1 MGARNVRGSQGKK
14 HVKDAGRVRE
24 LAAAIASGNVSP
36 VDLVRSCLERIAEV
50 DADVQAWRRVDGD
63 RALAV
68 ARECEA
74 EARAG
79 NLRGPLHGIPFG
91 IKDVIDAE
99 GLDTLCNSRS
109 REGVAPASADAE
121 LVAAMKV
128 AGAIVLGKV
137 HTTEFAYF
145 DPPPTRNPHNLAHTP
160 GGSSGGSAAA
170 VAAGTVPVTLGTQ
183 TLASVNRPAAYCGIA
198 AFKPS
203 SRSLSTFGVSALGP
217 GTDTVGFFG
226 TTVEDAVYVF
236 DAIKPAY
243 MRSRRDPKGDRAAR
257 IVFLEDAHLSDMQPD
272 ARSACQRTM
281 QMLAD
286 RGAAIE
292 TRQSPVPIAQLEAL
306 QQTTMG
312 YEIGRTLRYLIDL
325 PTDRVGP
332 RLRAGIEAGLLIP
345 QARYLKERAEMDTLR
360 ASFFSACADVDA
372 FIWPAAPG
380 PAPEGLAS
388 TGDPRYIAPWTSLG
402 GPIITIP
409 AGQASNGLPL
419 GCILIGQPGED
430 ADLSALAKRYL

>member
-1 MGARNVRGSQGKK
+1 MQDRQTSKYA
-14 HVKDAGRVRE
+14 KDAGRVRE
-24 LAAAIASGNVSP
+24 LAAAIANGTLSP
-36 VDLVRSCLERIAEV
+36 VDLVRTSLERIAEV
-50 DADVQAWRRVDGD
+50 DPHVQAWRCVDAE

-79 NLRGPLHGIPFG
+79 SLRGPLHGIPFG

-109 REGVAPASADAE
+109 REGAAPASADAE
-121 LVAAMKV
+121 LVAAMKT

-170 VAAGTVPVTLGTQ
+170 VAAGMVPVTLGTQ

-203 SRSLSTFGVSALGP
+203 TRSLSTYGVSALGP

-226 TTVEDAVYVF
+226 TTVDDAVYVF
-236 DAIKPAY
+236 DAIKPAFIQPR
-243 MRSRRDPKGDRAAR
+243 RSRERDRAAR
-257 IVFLEDAHLSDMQPD
+257 IVFLEDAHLADMQAD
-272 ARSACQRTM
+272 TKIACQRTM

-286 RGAAIE
+286 RGVAVE
-292 TRQSPVPIAQLEAL
+292 TRPSPVSFAHLEVL
-306 QQTTMG
+306 QQSTLS
-312 YEIGRTLRYLIDL
+312 YEMGRTLRHLIDL
-325 PTDRVGP
+325 PAESVGV
-332 RLRAGIEAGLLIP
+332 RLRAAIEAGLLIP
-345 QARYLKERAEMDTLR
+345 QGQYLKDRGEVDRMR
-360 ASFFSACADVDA
+360 ASFFAASADVDA
-372 FIWPAAPG
+372 FLWPAAPG

-388 TGDPRYIAPWTSLG
+388 TGDPRYIAPWTALG
-402 GPIITIP
+402 GPIITVP
-409 AGQASNGLPL
+409 AGRAANGLPL
-419 GCILIGQPGED
+419 GCILIGEPGGD
-430 ADLSALAKRYL
+430 ADLSALAKAVF